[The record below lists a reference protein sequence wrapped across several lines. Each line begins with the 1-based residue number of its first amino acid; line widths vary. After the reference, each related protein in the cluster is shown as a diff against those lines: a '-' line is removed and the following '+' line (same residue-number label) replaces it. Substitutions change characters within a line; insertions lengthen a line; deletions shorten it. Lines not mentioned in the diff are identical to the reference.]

1 MAACRHE
8 VKNMNEAADVSDMR
22 LPLLSDFQSQRFG
35 QIRN

>member
-8 VKNMNEAADVSDMR
+8 VKEVNEAADMSDMR
-22 LPLLSDFQSQRFG
+22 LQLLSDFQSQRFG